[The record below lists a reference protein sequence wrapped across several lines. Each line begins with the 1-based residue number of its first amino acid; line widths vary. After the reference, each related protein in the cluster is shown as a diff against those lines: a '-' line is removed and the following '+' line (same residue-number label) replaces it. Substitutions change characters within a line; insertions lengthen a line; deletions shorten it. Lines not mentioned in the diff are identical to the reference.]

1 MSLRLGLVFIAIA
14 ALQSACASA
23 SPGGDAAMQARDAR
37 RAAALQECEKQKG
50 NETYV
55 NCKRAA
61 NQLE

>member
-1 MSLRLGLVFIAIA
+1 MSQRLGVVVVALA
-14 ALQSACASA
+14 ALQSACSTAPPA
-23 SPGGDAAMQARDAR
+23 NDAAMQARDAR

-61 NQLE
+61 SQLE